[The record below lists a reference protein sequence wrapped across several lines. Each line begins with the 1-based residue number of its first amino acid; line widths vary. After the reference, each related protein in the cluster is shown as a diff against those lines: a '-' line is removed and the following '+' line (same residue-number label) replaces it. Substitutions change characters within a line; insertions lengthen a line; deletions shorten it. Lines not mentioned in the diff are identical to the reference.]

1 MLFIVVKDI
10 SLIMRVR
17 YILIVVGL
25 LLVVTI
31 IVVEQGEVTIVIA
44 KQFVLLGHIALLL
57 VMYK

>member
-17 YILIVVGL
+17 YILVVVGL

-31 IVVEQGEVTIVIA
+31 IVVVQREVIIVIA
-44 KQFVLLGHIALLL
+44 KLAIL
-57 VMYK
+57 

>member
-1 MLFIVVKDI
+1 MLFIFVKDI

-31 IVVEQGEVTIVIA
+31 IVVVQREVIIVIA
-44 KQFVLLGHIALLL
+44 KLAIL
-57 VMYK
+57 